1 MRKSLFQAAA
11 APKVFR
17 FMIFKRCGKINW
29 QSQKKKGAKASDTP
43 KKGSVLREIFVLFL
57 QGKSKFSSFKK
68 YLQYKFVLYIRKI
81 RKNL

>member
-1 MRKSLFQAAA
+1 MRKSLFQAAGSA
-11 APKVFR
+11 KGFPLYDIQKVR
-17 FMIFKRCGKINW
+17 ENQLAVSKEKGGQSLRHTEKR
-29 QSQKKKGAKASDTP
+29 
-43 KKGSVLREIFVLFL
+43 SVLREIFVLFL